1 VPTYDILEF
10 FWRDFDRLSPAEQ
23 REFLAAVR
31 KFLADLRRGKLRAGL
46 RVKGIKGARGIY
58 EMTWAADGR
67 ATFQY
72 GDPVREG
79 EPHIVWRRIGK
90 HDIFDAP

>member
-1 VPTYDILEF
+1 MPTYDILES
-10 FWRDFDRLSPAEQ
+10 FWRDFDSLSPAEQ
-23 REFLAAVR
+23 RDFLAAVQ
-31 KFLADLRRGKLRAGL
+31 KFLTDLRRGKLRAGL
-46 RVKGIKGARGIY
+46 RVKGIKGVRGIY
-58 EMTWAADGR
+58 EITWAPDGR

-72 GDPVREG
+72 GDPVHEG